1 MALNTILYNGKA
13 YGDQDI
19 EDATGYRKSALVAD
33 ELPYDTFEVEVWD
46 YASAL
51 LMLADSGPKIVMMN
65 ADGRFMLARMS
76 NEKMTLHRRLTV
88 NDGLG
93 EAHRPPD
100 SRGPFYI
107 RHDHPNM
114 GPPQPQGNA

>member
-46 YASAL
+46 YANAL
-51 LMLADSGPKIVMMN
+51 LMLADSGPKIAMMN
-65 ADGRFMLARMS
+65 ADGRFMLTRMS
-76 NEKMTLHRRLTV
+76 NEKMTDFTYGSPVTWTHRGKGGAQAVPGIR
-88 NDGLG
+88 
-93 EAHRPPD
+93 EADRQ
-100 SRGPFYI
+100 I
-107 RHDHPNM
+107 
-114 GPPQPQGNA
+114 